1 MDAPNPTRSESSDA
15 TTTPVTADDDAAV
28 DYSNLPPDI
37 VVDIHA
43 RLTHLDRLTVAAVF
57 GAAGHS
63 MSPEAPWLAIPGGET
78 ATAPAPPTKLYS
90 ISDRRAAAARAGEAA
105 MRGCFVLGG
114 SGDGWLVTADKRSR
128 LRMVNPVTGAHRALP
143 AITTCPFFYTMSW
156 AGRGSHVNLTAG
168 PFMRVRHG
176 GGGPPP
182 PPPEQLIGTSL
193 YTVTAG
199 QVRQFVYRKVV
210 LSAAA
215 AARPGGSYAAMLI
228 LSPDLGA
235 PMFATSDD
243 PAWRVAPSR
252 DGVEDAI
259 HHRGR
264 FYSITYTGVV
274 EEWDRRGGGGGFTSR
289 TVATAPLKPD
299 DLKNRKYIAAAP
311 DGKLMVV
318 VKFFKDIKYQTR
330 GRDGYLRRTHTVT
343 DMRVL
348 FKLLVLDDEE
358 SGRWRK
364 KEEEVG
370 DAAAAVLFVG
380 ANASMCVAATS
391 GGDLAGA
398 CIYFTDDDVVRGRP
412 FDKSK
417 DDDHWRYRE
426 DDREIVAGVY
436 SLEKHR
442 AHKLP
447 VLQRRRR
454 TPSYGHDYDD
464 DDDINDGDDNYDGN
478 ADADDNGG
486 GGDDDGEDEEEV
498 QIGKIWPPPVWYKP
512 CTSAASTS
520 S

>member
-1 MDAPNPTRSESSDA
+1 MDAPNPTRSDA
-15 TTTPVTADDDAAV
+15 TTTPATADDDAAV

-37 VVDIHA
+37 VADIHA

-63 MSPEAPWLAIPGGET
+63 MNLEEPWLAIPGGET
-78 ATAPAPPTKLYS
+78 TTTAPAPPTKLYS

-105 MRGCFVLGG
+105 MRGCFFLGR

-143 AITTCPFFYTMSW
+143 AITTCPFFYTTSW

-168 PFMRVRHG
+168 PFMRVRN

-199 QVRQFVYRKVV
+199 QVRQYVYRKVV

-215 AARPGGSYAAMLI
+215 ARPGSSYAAMLV
-228 LSPDLGA
+228 LPPDLGA

-264 FYSITYTGVV
+264 FYSVTYTGVV
-274 EEWDRRGGGGGFTSR
+274 EEWDRGGGGFTSR

-343 DMRVL
+343 DKRVL

-370 DAAAAVLFVG
+370 DAAAAALFVG

-391 GGDLAGA
+391 GGDLAGG
-398 CIYFTDDDVVRGRP
+398 CIYFTDD
-412 FDKSK
+412 SK

-447 VLQRRRR
+447 LLQRRRR
-454 TPSYGHDYDD
+454 TPSYGHDHDD
-464 DDDINDGDDNYDGN
+464 DDDNYDGN

-498 QIGKIWPPPVWYKP
+498 QIGKIWPPPVWFKR
-512 CTSAASTS
+512 CTSATS
-520 S
+520 SSS

>member
-1 MDAPNPTRSESSDA
+1 MDAPNPTRSDA
-15 TTTPVTADDDAAV
+15 TTTPATADDDAAV

-37 VVDIHA
+37 VADIHA

-63 MSPEAPWLAIPGGET
+63 MNPEAPWLAIPGGET
-78 ATAPAPPTKLYS
+78 TTTAPAPPTKLYS

-105 MRGCFVLGG
+105 MRGCFFLGG
-114 SGDGWLVTADKRSR
+114 SGDGGWLVIADKRSR

-143 AITTCPFFYTMSW
+143 AITTCPFFNTTSW

-176 GGGPPP
+176 GGPPP
-182 PPPEQLIGTSL
+182 RPPEQLIGTSL

-199 QVRQFVYRKVV
+199 QVRQYVYRKVV

-215 AARPGGSYAAMLI
+215 RPGSYAAMLV
-228 LSPDLGA
+228 LA
-235 PMFATSDD
+235 PARRADVATS
-243 PAWRVAPSR
+243 A
-252 DGVEDAI
+252 
-259 HHRGR
+259 
-264 FYSITYTGVV
+264 T
-274 EEWDRRGGGGGFTSR
+274 RRG
-289 TVATAPLKPD
+289 A
-299 DLKNRKYIAAAP
+299 
-311 DGKLMVV
+311 
-318 VKFFKDIKYQTR
+318 
-330 GRDGYLRRTHTVT
+330 
-343 DMRVL
+343 
-348 FKLLVLDDEE
+348 
-358 SGRWRK
+358 
-364 KEEEVG
+364 
-370 DAAAAVLFVG
+370 
-380 ANASMCVAATS
+380 
-391 GGDLAGA
+391 GGDLAGG
-398 CIYFTDDDVVRGRP
+398 CIYFTDDDVARGRP

-454 TPSYGHDYDD
+454 TPSYGHDHDD

-498 QIGKIWPPPVWYKP
+498 QIGKIWPPPVWFKP